1 MIHKPCLHTTLYS
14 AVSVK
19 CVQSIEI
26 GYSAELTLL
35 YTRTFYTPHRL
46 AQKDLH
52 IGLAPYKSAGKCMVC
67 TCIAAYMQSTYIE
80 NEPVDLTQ
88 CE

>member
-1 MIHKPCLHTTLYS
+1 MIHKPCLHSTVLFPSNAYRVLKS
-14 AVSVK
+14 
-19 CVQSIEI
+19 

-35 YTRTFYTPHRL
+35 YIRTCYTPHRL